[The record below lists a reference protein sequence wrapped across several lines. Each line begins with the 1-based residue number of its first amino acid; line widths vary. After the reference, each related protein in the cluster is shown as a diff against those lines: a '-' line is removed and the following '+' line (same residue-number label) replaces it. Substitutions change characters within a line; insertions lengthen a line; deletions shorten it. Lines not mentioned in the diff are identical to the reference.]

1 MAKPVFTYQRLIL
14 ALLVSMVFF
23 PGCEKDIHLEL
34 KEGGGRL
41 VLFSFL
47 VPDSVFSVHLSRSV
61 GYSSIDDFERVY
73 DGNVRVYQNGTLI
86 DAFDYP
92 FRDLWAQRELVQIRA
107 GESYVV
113 EAGDASG
120 NVVSGSVTIPV
131 AVPIQQLDT
140 VRVLLP
146 DDRGVLRSYI
156 DCSIIFSDPVD
167 EKNYYQLLMAE
178 EFWDKN
184 GTGTK
189 YSYQLV
195 NFIKQDPVFY
205 IRDQEGSLL
214 GGIDFKGTFHDEL
227 FNGKQYNLKIRVPGT
242 YVVQPELNQK
252 RRLTFMLLSQSS
264 DYFDYLRSRVVA
276 EYNYEIPIVDPI
288 KIHSNVEGGLGLVG
302 GISVAADSLV
312 FNGGVGN

>member
-1 MAKPVFTYQRLIL
+1 MTTQFVTYFRWIL
-14 ALLVSMVFF
+14 LLLVVMVLF
-23 PGCEKDIHLEL
+23 PGCEKDIDL
-34 KEGGGRL
+34 KLKKGGGKL

-61 GYSSIDDFERVY
+61 SYSSIDDFERVY
-73 DGNVRVYQNGTLI
+73 DGSVKVFQNGTLI

-92 FRDLWAQRELVQIRA
+92 FRDLWAQREQVDVRA

-113 EAGDASG
+113 QASDASG
-120 NVVSGSVTIPV
+120 NVVSGSVTIPL
-131 AVPIQQLDT
+131 AVPIEKLDT
-140 VRVLLP
+140 VRILTP
-146 DDRGVLRSYI
+146 DDRGILRSYI
-156 DCSIIFSDPVD
+156 DCSITFTDPGQD
-167 EKNYYQLLMAE
+167 ENYYQLLMAE
-178 EFWDKN
+178 EFWDTN
-184 GTGTK
+184 GTGIK

-195 NFIKQDPVFY
+195 NFIKLDPVFY

-227 FNGKQYNLKIRVPGT
+227 FNGKRYHLKIRIPST
-242 YVVQPELNQK
+242 YVIPPALKQK
-252 RRLTFMLLSQSS
+252 RRLTFLLLSQSR

-302 GISVAADSLV
+302 GLSVAADSLV
-312 FNGGVGN
+312 FNGDVMK